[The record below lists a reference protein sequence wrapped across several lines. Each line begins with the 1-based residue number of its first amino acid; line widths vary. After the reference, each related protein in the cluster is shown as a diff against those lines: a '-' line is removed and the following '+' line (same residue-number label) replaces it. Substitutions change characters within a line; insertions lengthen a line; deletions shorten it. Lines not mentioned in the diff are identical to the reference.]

1 MIRAKVTAMRKQ
13 TIWGIFTVLVLVV
26 LLYPENLTVAPAYHV
41 KVLDRTGAPIAGAV
55 VSELWR
61 QTSVQKEDHLE
72 QVVANMAGE
81 VDLPAR
87 TVRAPIAE
95 RLLGCF
101 AFHSRA
107 GWESSC
113 GNHFTI
119 SVAGDQR
126 ELWRTEVVTGVLKKQ
141 RSLTITMEHLSPD
154 DSTQSAPVSVVG

>member
-1 MIRAKVTAMRKQ
+1 MFRAKVSAMRKQ
-13 TIWGIFTVLVLVV
+13 AIWGIFTILVLVV
-26 LLYPENLTVAPAYHV
+26 LLYPEKLTVVPAYHV
-41 KVLDRTGAPIAGAV
+41 KVMDQAGAPLAGAV

-61 QTSVQKEDHLE
+61 QASLQKIDHLE
-72 QVVANMAGE
+72 QVTTNMAGE

-87 TVRAPIAE
+87 TLRAPIAE

-119 SVAGDQR
+119 GVAGDRR
-126 ELWRTEVVTGVLKKQ
+126 ELGRAEVVTGVLRKR
-141 RSLTITMEHLSPD
+141 RSLTIMLEHLAPD
-154 DSTQSAPVSVVG
+154 DSTQWHPPL